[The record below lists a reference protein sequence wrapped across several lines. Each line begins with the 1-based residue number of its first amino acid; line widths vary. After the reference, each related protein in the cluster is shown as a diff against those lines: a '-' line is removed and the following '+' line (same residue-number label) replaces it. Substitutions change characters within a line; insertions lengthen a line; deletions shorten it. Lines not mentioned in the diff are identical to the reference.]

1 MKKKIVSI
9 VGARP
14 QFIKAAP
21 LSRAVRPL
29 LHEVLVHTGQHY
41 DENMSK
47 VFFDGLGMPGP
58 DYHLGAGSGSHA
70 AQTGLMLERIEAVL
84 LNEKPGRVVVYGDT
98 NSTLAGAL
106 AAAKLRIPVAHVEA
120 GLRSFNRF
128 MPEEINRIV
137 ADRCSDL
144 LFCPTPAALANLEK
158 EGMGREAVMTG
169 DVMYDAALLFGREAE
184 NKSSILPALGL
195 RPGRYLLCTVHRAEN
210 TDDPSRLDSIIR
222 ALIETGEAVVFP
234 VHPRTKA
241 KLDEFKIAG
250 DHDADGRLML
260 TEPLDY
266 FDFLKLEKNAR
277 LVLTDSG
284 GVQEETTYF
293 GVPCLTLRENTERPV
308 TIEKGT
314 NTLAGTDPE
323 QVFQACEKALEG
335 IPIKKSVPE
344 FWDGNVSERIV
355 STLLEHFDLN

>member
-241 KLDEFKIAG
+241 VLESAG
-250 DHDADGRLML
+250 W
-260 TEPLDY
+260 
-266 FDFLKLEKNAR
+266 LEKMKKAKRILPIDPVDYLDMVALEKQAR

-284 GVQEETTYF
+284 GVQKEAYFF
-293 GVPCLTLRENTERPV
+293 GVPCITLRGETEWV
-308 TIEKGT
+308 ETVEDGWNIVV
-314 NTLAGTDPE
+314 GTD
-323 QVFQACEKALEG
+323 AG
-335 IPIKKSVPE
+335 
-344 FWDGNVSERIV
+344 RIV
-355 STLLEHFDLN
+355 DAVRTFEPEKTRPGRRFGDGRAAERMAELILKKM